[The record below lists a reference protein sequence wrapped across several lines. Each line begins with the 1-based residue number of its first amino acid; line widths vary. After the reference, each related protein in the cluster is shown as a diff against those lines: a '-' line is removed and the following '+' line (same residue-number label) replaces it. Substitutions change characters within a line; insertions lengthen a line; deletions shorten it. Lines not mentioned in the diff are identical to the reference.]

1 MPNRPTSPITV
12 ALAAVILTG
21 ALYVGLYVLT
31 ARGLIRAPRRG
42 VTAFCLA
49 VLVLSMAAHVALQV
63 VWRYRVPYWDPV
75 LLLYGT
81 FGAAR
86 R

>member
-1 MPNRPTSPITV
+1 
-12 ALAAVILTG
+12 
-21 ALYVGLYVLT
+21 
-31 ARGLIRAPRRG
+31 

-63 VWRYRVPYWDPV
+63 VWRYRVPYWDPI